1 MSEIKLK
8 AKRKNTDD
16 WLLFGIT
23 ELFHGENGYF
33 QVCVGDVGLFAI
45 DPATIQLANDPL
57 VSAAQDMLACLKMA
71 LVTIEANGLNVPKV
85 QGKIMRVIRQ
95 VECHNSNQ
103 CAASQPSC
111 PEIPDKSMPICP
123 IRLAD
128 DPRKHPMF
136 TISCPNCDY
145 EYMDPFE
152 DGSFECPECELYL
165 PPKKDP
171 RKAMLNEIRE
181 SIYKYSYADWHRMLM
196 EILDEMEAKL

>member
-1 MSEIKLK
+1 MSGIKLR

-33 QVCVGDVGLFAI
+33 QVCVEDVGLFAI
-45 DPATIQLANDPL
+45 DPATIQLA
-57 VSAAQDMLACLKMA
+57 
-71 LVTIEANGLNVPKV
+71 
-85 QGKIMRVIRQ
+85 
-95 VECHNSNQ
+95 
-103 CAASQPSC
+103 
-111 PEIPDKSMPICP
+111 
-123 IRLAD
+123 D

-136 TISCPNCDY
+136 TVSCPNCDY

-171 RKAMLNEIRE
+171 RKAMLDELRE
-181 SIYKYSYADWHRMLM
+181 QIINLPGTNYTCAGDAVYIQHEVNRAKVLS
-196 EILDEMEAKL
+196 ILDEMEAKL